1 MQRRT
6 AAESLC
12 ATVGSAAP
20 TAPVNMRTCS
30 FSSAPHASS
39 ARSLRRRLARTAAA
53 VAALTLA
60 AACGGSGSSTPPT
73 TKTAT
78 TSSAA
83 AGSPSTG
90 SPSAGSPSSAA
101 STTKSSAATTTAASD
116 ESQIRAAFIA
126 FFDGATPGIDK
137 KVALLENGEK
147 YRQMLV
153 DAGANAQFQ
162 KLTANVRSV
171 QMTPDSGCAA
181 LGVAS
186 PCASVT
192 FDLLVGGFPALAA
205 HQSPAAKIGGVWKV
219 AAKAWCDVVAIGGD
233 QCPS

>member
-6 AAESLC
+6 TAESSC

-20 TAPVNMRTCS
+20 TAPVNMRTCW
-30 FSSAPHASS
+30 FAPYACSAH
-39 ARSLRRRLARTAAA
+39 SLRRRLARTTAAM
-53 VAALTLA
+53 AALTLA
-60 AACGGSGSSTPPT
+60 AACGASGSSTPPT

-78 TSSAA
+78 TSSTA

-90 SPSAGSPSSAA
+90 SPSTGSPSGAA
-101 STTKSSAATTTAASD
+101 APTTKSSAPTTTAASD
-116 ESQIRAAFIA
+116 EGQIRAAFLA

-147 YRQMLV
+147 YRQMLL

>member
-6 AAESLC
+6 TAESLC
-12 ATVGSAAP
+12 AAVGSAAP
-20 TAPVNMRTCS
+20 TAPVTMRTCWC
-30 FSSAPHASS
+30 APHASS
-39 ARSLRRRLARTAAA
+39 AHSLRRRLARATAAM
-53 VAALTLA
+53 AALTLA

-78 TSSAA
+78 TSSTV

-90 SPSAGSPSSAA
+90 SPSGAA
-101 STTKSSAATTTAASD
+101 APTTKSSAPTTTAASD
-116 ESQIRAAFIA
+116 EGQIRAAFLA

-171 QMTPDSGCAA
+171 QLTPDSGCAA

-186 PCASVT
+186 PCANVT

>member
-1 MQRRT
+1 
-6 AAESLC
+6 
-12 ATVGSAAP
+12 
-20 TAPVNMRTCS
+20 MRTCS

-147 YRQMLV
+147 YRQMLL

-171 QMTPDSGCAA
+171 QLTPDSGCAA

-186 PCASVT
+186 PCANVT

>member
-1 MQRRT
+1 M
-6 AAESLC
+6 
-12 ATVGSAAP
+12 
-20 TAPVNMRTCS
+20 
-30 FSSAPHASS
+30 
-39 ARSLRRRLARTAAA
+39 
-53 VAALTLA
+53 AALTLG

-78 TSSAA
+78 ASTA

-90 SPSAGSPSSAA
+90 SPSSAA
-101 STTKSSAATTTAASD
+101 ASPTTKASAPTTTAASD
-116 ESQIRAAFIA
+116 EGQIRAAFLA

-147 YRQMLV
+147 YRQMLL
-153 DAGANAQFQ
+153 DASANAQFQ

-171 QMTPDSGCAA
+171 QLTPDSGCAA

-186 PCASVT
+186 PCANVT